1 MEREVDRPAPSRS
14 GSEVA
19 GLYRRYG
26 PVVYRR
32 CLRILRHR
40 EEAEDTTQE
49 VFVRLLRELPSLA
62 GRATVLPWIYRVTTN
77 ACLNLRRDARR
88 RGEVV
93 ATPRLERAAT
103 AAPHGGEARI
113 LASQL
118 LARFDEDTR
127 EVALHVLVGGLE
139 HAEAALR
146 LELSRRG
153 VSRRLGRFR
162 GVARAV
168 LAEG

>member
-1 MEREVDRPAPSRS
+1 MEREGGRPAPGRS
-14 GSEVA
+14 SSELA
-19 GLYRRYG
+19 ALYRRYG

-88 RGEVV
+88 RGVA
-93 ATPRLERAAT
+93 ATPELELAAT
-103 AAPHGGEARI
+103 APPHGGEARI

-127 EVALHVLVGGLE
+127 AVALHVLVGGLE
-139 HAEAALR
+139 HAEAAVR
-146 LELSRRG
+146 LELSPRG
-153 VSRRLGRFR
+153 VARKLGRFR
-162 GVARAV
+162 DVARVV
-168 LAEG
+168 LTED